1 MLYKDNSNNKSKN
14 PKKFRRRMSQ
24 SIDILI
30 SNIGQVI
37 K

>member
-1 MLYKDNSNNKSKN
+1 MNFKDYNNNNSKN

-30 SNIGQVI
+30 SNMGQVI